1 MYSSLFSN
9 IELRKKWQ
17 EENKRDNLNLNLE
30 IRKTQKNKIEEFVLT
45 NENSLRNRLNLP
57 TFSSYKEFMERED
70 DPAMLDLDK
79 EVMNEAANILID
91 LVELKGRS
99 LIAMNKKAS

>member
-1 MYSSLFSN
+1 
-9 IELRKKWQ
+9 
-17 EENKRDNLNLNLE
+17 
-30 IRKTQKNKIEEFVLT
+30 
-45 NENSLRNRLNLP
+45 
-57 TFSSYKEFMERED
+57 MERED